1 MIAIKGYSTDG
12 ETRTVF
18 SIDDTL
24 ASNLD
29 MAIKRNQTRWDY
41 VGIITGLPGAGKS
54 VFSTFAARY
63 CCEWFDDKY
72 IAFDADEFIEICDKA
87 PEYSSVVL
95 DESYKDLNSKAG
107 MAGDFQKIINY
118 LQLVRQ
124 KHLFIFLILP
134 DFFSLNKHIAIFRS
148 SHLYV
153 VHVDNSDDTMVSVFD
168 RNSKKDLYI
177 LGKQF
182 MNYRAVKS
190 NFHFKTPA
198 KPSHGNIIDQEKYN
212 ERKKKHLLQQG
223 KDQEGF
229 TKDKAIKDRLIYFM
243 YSNLNMKSEE
253 IAEAGKM
260 NLASVYNS
268 INRTKRSIE
277 SSIPSD

>member
-1 MIAIKGYSTDG
+1 MVDAIKGYSKDG
-12 ETRTVF
+12 VTRTVF
-18 SIDDTL
+18 NIDDVL
-24 ASNLD
+24 ARNLD
-29 MAIKRNQTRWDY
+29 EAIKRNKTRWDY

-54 VFSTFAARY
+54 VFSTFIARY
-63 CCEWFDDKY
+63 CCEWFDDEY

-87 PEYSSVVL
+87 PEYSAVVL

-107 MAGDFQKIINY
+107 MAGDFQRIINY

-153 VHVDNSDDTMVSVFD
+153 VHVDSSDDTMVSVFD
-168 RNSKKDLYI
+168 RNAKKDLYI

-182 MNYRAVKS
+182 MNYKAVKS

-198 KPSHGNIIDQEKYN
+198 KPNHGNIIDQDKYN
-212 ERKKKHLLQQG
+212 ERKKKHLLQQNA
-223 KDQEGF
+223 DSESY
-229 TKDKAIKDRLIYFM
+229 TKDKAIKDRLIY
-243 YSNLNMKSEE
+243 YLYTQRAMKAEE
-253 IAEAGKM
+253 IAEVAKM
-260 NLASVYNS
+260 NLKSVYNS
-268 INRTKRSIE
+268 INRVKLS
-277 SSIPSD
+277 